1 MFTEILLYTNKGISS
16 YSALL
21 LYLYILCPTVI
32 LPTNEQLPG
41 GEQCGLDKLLGLL
54 GLHQMELLPLMLAVA
69 VLSSSGL
76 AD

>member
-1 MFTEILLYTNKGISS
+1 MGVSS

-21 LYLYILCPTVI
+21 LYLYILCPTII

-41 GEQCGLDKLLGLL
+41 IEQCGLDKLLGLLGLL